1 MRRGTHVALARIAPK
16 STIFAFEFEFFKS
29 YVDPTSH
36 GSSYGNPGLGAYQP
50 DAMPADH
57 PFLDVRRTAYYSAP
71 VIRSFRSK
79 DAELIF
85 QGLSSKRFNRLVPV
99 IERKLVQIHAARALS
114 DISIFPG
121 NRLEALKGSRL
132 GQYSI
137 RINDQYRICFVWK
150 DGDAY
155 EVEIVDYH

>member
-1 MRRGTHVALARIAPK
+1 
-16 STIFAFEFEFFKS
+16 
-29 YVDPTSH
+29 
-36 GSSYGNPGLGAYQP
+36 
-50 DAMPADH
+50 
-57 PFLDVRRTAYYSAP
+57 

-85 QGLSSKRFNRLVPV
+85 QGLSSKRFNRLATI
-99 IERKLVQIHAARALS
+99 IERKLVQIHAATALS

-132 GQYSI
+132 GQHSI

>member
-1 MRRGTHVALARIAPK
+1 M
-16 STIFAFEFEFFKS
+16 
-29 YVDPTSH
+29 
-36 GSSYGNPGLGAYQP
+36 SSSSSSSFPRLSRLRSLVFVRFWSRLPLENL
-50 DAMPADH
+50 
-57 PFLDVRRTAYYSAP
+57 FIDVGRTAYYNAI

-85 QGLSSKRFNRLVPV
+85 QGLSSKRFNRLAAV
-99 IERKLVQIHAARALS
+99 IERKLIQIHAATVLS

-132 GQYSI
+132 GQHSI